1 MRKKSAITLLSVL
14 CGVGALLGASAC
26 TAETAPSMSVNG
38 FVITEALEVS
48 VGATVELEQPI
59 VKDETGKLLDCWTYV
74 TDSDGNYVSATSGL
88 FSADDVGGYTITYV
102 VRASD
107 NTVYEKKTVVTVNG
121 TAAGGTLDVDYE
133 QFITVGETVSIDA
146 SYSNENATFT
156 YEVKKASTGET
167 VDASNGSFTP
177 TETGV
182 YEVVVRVSGVDASYK
197 YNVFAQNPMQEGEV
211 ETFDESWAE
220 KETFVGGKRQDW
232 TIVSSEECGLLD
244 PYGNETMLAKYSTE
258 RAYIPLFINIRESKE
273 YYESLKADG
282 YEYVSMWIYM
292 QSKTP
297 HITISDRDPNGGF
310 YRKDGPTL
318 YPGEW
323 TEFRLDLVTGVTTW
337 YRSFTQCYSYYENQ
351 NHFYLQ
357 VDNSYEY
364 NFIGKEGTANYQ
376 YWGGG
381 DSITF
386 YFTDIFAVK
395 PVSITAL
402 TETEKTAKTGET
414 VDLSTS
420 FSADFDLNFA
430 LSYRGELRET
440 TSQHMF
446 TANGAYKVVAT
457 PASFNLRGSASVP
470 FEVTDEFSLQGDP
483 VIKER
488 TGDSV
493 SVALNDLN
501 AQFGEVNGVTPEIS
515 DTKVY
520 FKGEEIAV
528 ENGVF
533 TAKKDGAYTVEA
545 RGMYELNGVPCVSY
559 HTVPVDVFSA
569 ATKYAV
575 IDTEYMRNI
584 RAHDWDNTSTAAV
597 CEEATVGGRTGEY
610 IKLTAK
616 GQSLTFYAKPM
627 YSKAYYEALSVQNPN
642 MGVRMYV
649 YLDVAPNLTSNV
661 KSVFTSTTEKTTWK
675 EDRQK
680 NWQLLEMSLS
690 KFAAQ
695 YDTIVERYEGLEG
708 LTWGYDTN
716 GGAGSWMHILG
727 SQVARTVYLDVQLGE
742 EATAASVAKKEG
754 ANLAL
759 DVANDLDEKLNVSID
774 DAAGEIV
781 KAEIYFNGAWTV
793 LGDKTFD
800 PTWAS
805 EYDFRFL
812 VQTADGTKYKQVET
826 KLTTGD
832 GTLFTATVD
841 TDAHT
846 LQKNGTFDV
855 STLLTDD
862 YTYEMEVFASRG
874 GNLTAIELADGLTIK
889 GEDLEEGSY
898 LINVYATKGEGEF
911 GKILYYTLML
921 DYFVDASELTF
932 AETPTADTY
941 KNIFNSYQYAAV
953 QHLTDTTVTTACPE
967 GNSGT
972 FLKYEGR
979 SDNRKEAM
987 TYAIKP
993 LFSKNYYQSLADSA
1007 KKYTLKFDV
1016 YLENVNKDCTRTD
1029 ILYYYWNAD
1038 GTKFTTHGARLTL
1051 GAWHALEI
1059 PLETLVKN
1067 LDKDVRF
1074 FGIYIPNGGYTT
1086 ADLMRMYI
1094 GNIRLEEGPMQWSAT
1109 PLTTAMLTSYQYA
1122 SSQNLKDM
1130 SLTTEIPTGG
1140 VAGTYVKYAQT
1151 VAKEDVQ
1158 LAVAPFYTQ
1167 AYYKDLLDG
1176 GKKYKITYD
1185 VYVEVSN
1192 DTCTCTQLAT
1202 KLWNTTGAGAQSFS
1216 TYGTVALGAWHTVEI
1231 DLQYLVDN
1239 WGNFRLFGLNFLNQ
1253 ANFDRSTD
1261 FVNFWL
1267 GNIQLVEGEATGVP
1281 TLKASANA

>member
-26 TAETAPSMSVNG
+26 GGTEAPSMSVNG
-38 FVITEALEVS
+38 FEILETLEVS

-59 VKDETGKLLDCWTYV
+59 VTDETGKLLDCWTYV
-74 TDSDGNYVSATSGL
+74 TDGDGNYVSATSGL
-88 FSADDVGGYTITYV
+88 FSADDVDGYTITYV

-107 NTVYEKKTVVTVNG
+107 NTTYEKKTVVTVKG
-121 TAAGGTLDVDYE
+121 TASGGALDVDYE
-133 QFITVGETVSIDA
+133 QFVTVGETVDIDA
-146 SYSNENATFT
+146 SYTNENATFT
-156 YEVKKASTGET
+156 YEVKKASTGAA
-167 VDASNGSFTP
+167 VDAADGSFTP

-182 YEVVVRVSGVDASYK
+182 YEVVVSVSGVDASYK

-211 ETFDESWAE
+211 EVFDEAWAE

-232 TIVSSEECGLLD
+232 NVVSSEDCGLLD
-244 PYGNETMLAKYSTE
+244 PYGNETTFATYSTE
-258 RAYIPLFINIRESKE
+258 RSYIPLFINIRESKD
-273 YYESLKADG
+273 YYEGLKADG

-310 YRKDGPTL
+310 YRKEGPTL

-337 YRSFTQCYSYYENQ
+337 YRSFTQCYEYYQNQ
-351 NHFYLQ
+351 NHFYMQ

-364 NFIGKEGTANYQ
+364 NYVGKEGTAGYQ

-395 PVSITAL
+395 PVTITAL
-402 TETEKTAKTGET
+402 TQTEQTAKTGDS

-420 FSADFDLNFA
+420 FSADFDLTYA

-440 TSQHMF
+440 TSQHTF
-446 TANGAYKVVAT
+446 TANGAYEVVAT

-528 ENGVF
+528 
-533 TAKKDGAYTVEA
+533 KDGEFSATKDGSYTVEV
-545 RGMYELNGVPCVSY
+545 RGMYEMNGVSCVSY

-584 RAHDWDNTSTAAV
+584 RAWDWDNTSTAAV

-649 YLDVAPNLTSNV
+649 YLDVAPNPEFDSNV
-661 KSVFTSTTEKTTWK
+661 RSVFTSTTDHTTWK
-675 EDRQK
+675 EERQK

-690 KFAAQ
+690 SFAAQ

-708 LTWGYDTN
+708 VSYGYDTN

-742 EATAASVAKKEG
+742 EATAASVAIKDG

-759 DVANDLDEKLNVSID
+759 DVANDLDEKLDVALGE
-774 DAAGEIV
+774 AAGEIV

-793 LGDKTFD
+793 LDDKKFN

-812 VQTADGTKYKQVET
+812 VQTTDGTKYKQVET

-841 TDAHT
+841 TDVHT
-846 LQKNGTFDV
+846 LAKDGTFDV
-855 STLLTDD
+855 STLLSNE
-862 YTYEMEVFASRG
+862 YTYELEAFASRG
-874 GNLTAIELADGLTIK
+874 GDLTAIELDGGLTIK
-889 GEDLEEGSY
+889 GEDLEAGSY

-911 GKILYYTLML
+911 GKILYYTFTL
-921 DYFVDASELTF
+921 DNFGEASELTF
-932 AETPTADTY
+932 AETPTTDTY
-941 KNIFNSYQYAAV
+941 KTIFNSYQYAAT

-1029 ILYYYWNAD
+1029 ILYYSWDAD
-1038 GTKFTTHGARLTL
+1038 GTKFTTHGRLTL

-1067 LDKDVRF
+1067 LDKDVKF
-1074 FGIYIPNGGYTT
+1074 FGVYIPNGGYTT

-1094 GNIRLEEGPMQWSAT
+1094 GNIRLEESPMQWSAT
-1109 PLTTAMLTSYQYA
+1109 PLTTAMLTSYQYD
-1122 SSQNLKDM
+1122 SSQNLLDI

-1140 VAGTYVKYAQT
+1140 VAGTYVKYTQT
-1151 VAKEDVQ
+1151 QQKGAYKV
-1158 LAVAPFYTQ
+1158 AVAPMYEKN
-1167 AYYKDLLDG
+1167 YYEKLLATD
-1176 GKKYKITYD
+1176 KKYKLTFD
-1185 VYVEVSN
+1185 FYVENSN
-1192 DTCTCTQLAT
+1192 PASTRTEMPIMTWLTKEGGTQTFASSSMVT
-1202 KLWNTTGAGAQSFS
+1202 
-1216 TYGTVALGAWHTVEI
+1216 LGAWYTMEI
-1231 DLQYLVDN
+1231 DLKYLVDN
-1239 WGNFRLFGLNFLNQ
+1239 WGSNLIFGVNFEFKGNTL
-1253 ANFDRSTD
+1253 TD
-1261 FVNFWL
+1261 FINYWF